1 MPDIYV
7 SDYGGVIAAK
17 KAGEIT
23 RGKNLSIAAKKHKR
37 RHVLFSRKKAQK
49 TQEKA
54 HCLWPQKGAKN
65 TRSEKLWIGAKR
77 RTAICSRSVM
87 MTSTVRRKHPSSPV
101 LDEELRLIGENVRS
115 EE

>member
-23 RGKNLSIAAKKHKR
+23 RGKNLSIAAKKHKKHKR

-49 TQEKA
+49 TQERA
-54 HCLWPQKGAKN
+54 G
-65 TRSEKLWIGAKR
+65 
-77 RTAICSRSVM
+77 SV
-87 MTSTVRRKHPSSPV
+87 
-101 LDEELRLIGENVRS
+101 
-115 EE
+115 